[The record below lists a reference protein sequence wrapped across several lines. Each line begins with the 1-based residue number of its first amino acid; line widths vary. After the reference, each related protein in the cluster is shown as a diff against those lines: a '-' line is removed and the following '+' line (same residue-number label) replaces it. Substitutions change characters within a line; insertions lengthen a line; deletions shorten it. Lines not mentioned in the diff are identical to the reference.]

1 MNTVPRN
8 AYNGVTTLATVGGGA
23 LFEERPGPLDGTA
36 DQEIPRATAE
46 ALFRW
51 REQGNTAIWV
61 DGRSIQHFDGN
72 QMFPHQK
79 FRQVT
84 DRLTEL
90 ADALV
95 LENGGMVWWNPQ
107 SPGAQAA
114 QNAGGE
120 WMQTASRMVVC
131 EWLAPR
137 MSDEHRAYFA
147 QSDVYPNWGS
157 GATYSAAQVDVSE
170 GASPL
175 MVALLAVRLEDRIKA
190 DLAEKGLDEM
200 WATERNHQ
208 NVMLVPVKDGQPI
221 SKASGLQHV
230 ADRLGINLAT
240 QAIGVTDTVE
250 DRFPDL
256 CKIAVAPAGSSLARE
271 WALGEGASN
280 KLQMISRGGA
290 GAVIPEV
297 MGNVMGTPGME
308 QTGL

>member
-1 MNTVPRN
+1 MNAVPRN

-36 DQEIPRATAE
+36 DQEIPGATVE
-46 ALFRW
+46 ALADW
-51 REQGNTAIWV
+51 REQGKIAIWV

-72 QMFPHQK
+72 RMFPHQD

-120 WMQTASRMVVC
+120 WMQTASGMVVC

-147 QSDVYPNWGS
+147 QSDLYPNWGS
-157 GATYSAAQVDVSE
+157 GATYSAAQVDVPK
-170 GASPL
+170 GASSRE
-175 MVALLAVRLEDRIKA
+175 VDRLAIDLEAHINA
-190 DLAEKGLDEM
+190 DLKAKGLDTM
-200 WATERNHQ
+200 YTTERHHE
-208 NVMLVPVKDGQPI
+208 NVMLEPIVKGVVI
-221 SKASGLQHV
+221 SKSTGLQHV

-240 QAIGVTDTVE
+240 QAVGVTDTVE

-271 WALGEGASN
+271 WALGQGASN
-280 KLQMISRGGA
+280 KLKAISWNGA

-308 QTGL
+308 QPGL